1 MNQSLYVN
9 WPSSLVLLGE
19 LALELAQELEQAE
32 ALRGLVRL
40 HFRNGERAA
49 DAVEKGEG
57 AAEAARVALSAVD
70 GVEAELLHKAI
81 GREVHVHALRRVDNL
96 LARGLTKPRRVVNVL
111 AERARVEPHA
121 VRLRRVHAEEV
132 VLRVEVEALLELE
145 IREGRQVLLLRER
158 ADDRRTELKTFREAG
173 ALVLRADARR
183 ENLLRARDQI
193 LRLDR
198 EVGGEEQRLLV
209 DALRRELSLGSGRE
223 LDGRGS
229 RGQLGRRRSGL
240 DGGRSGDGRFQRREA
255 LEVRRRGH
263 HGFHRRRRR
272 LRQRLQVG
280 RAVLGNARVV
290 HRRGVGLDGSL
301 RHLGEV

>member
-49 DAVEKGEG
+49 DAVEEGKG
-57 AAEAARVALSAVD
+57 AAEASSISLAPVD
-70 GVEAELLHKAI
+70 GVKAKLLHEAV
-81 GREVHVHALRRVDNL
+81 GREVHVHALRRVDDL

-158 ADDRRTELKTFREAG
+158 ADHGRAKLEALG
-173 ALVLRADARR
+173 EARAFVLRADARR
-183 ENLLRARDQI
+183 EHLLRARDQV
-193 LRLDR
+193 LGLDGKVR
-198 EVGGEEQRLLV
+198 REEQGLLV
-209 DALRRELSLGSGRE
+209 DALGREVGLGSGRE
-223 LDGRGS
+223 LDGRGG
-229 RGQLGRRRSGL
+229 RGQLGRRTRL
-240 DGGRSGDGRFQRREA
+240 DGGRRGDGSFQRR
-255 LEVRRRGH
+255 
-263 HGFHRRRRR
+263 
-272 LRQRLQVG
+272 
-280 RAVLGNARVV
+280 
-290 HRRGVGLDGSL
+290 
-301 RHLGEV
+301 